1 MLSLRCLLALK
12 TALEMHVWQSSMAV
26 GRPSGNAKHGA
37 HQGSVGCYEDTKAA
51 AAVVPVVEESL
62 IRRTVMAHARPWR
75 LSVDGT
81 RAVLDLLIVGVG
93 YLL

>member
-1 MLSLRCLLALK
+1 MG
-12 TALEMHVWQSSMAV
+12 V
-26 GRPSGNAKHGA
+26 GRPYGSAKHGA
-37 HQGSVGCYEDTKAA
+37 HPGSVGCEEAKAA
-51 AAVVPVVEESL
+51 AVPVTEESL
-62 IRRTVMAHARPWR
+62 IRTVKAQARPWR

>member
-1 MLSLRCLLALK
+1 MLALRFLLALK
-12 TALEMHVWQSSMAV
+12 AVLEMHVWRTY
-26 GRPSGNAKHGA
+26 GHG
-37 HQGSVGCYEDTKAA
+37 GSVGCEEDKAA
-51 AAVVPVVEESL
+51 VTTEESL
-62 IRRTVMAHARPWR
+62 LRTVKAQARPWR

>member
-1 MLSLRCLLALK
+1 MLTLRCLLALK
-12 TALEMHVWQSSMAV
+12 GVLEMHVWQSSMVV
-26 GRPSGNAKHGA
+26 GRTYRSVKHGA
-37 HQGSVGCYEDTKAA
+37 HQGSVGCEEAKAV
-51 AAVVPVVEESL
+51 VVPVTEESL
-62 IRRTVMAHARPWR
+62 LRTVKAQARPWR

>member
-1 MLSLRCLLALK
+1 MLTLRCLLVLK
-12 TALEMHVWQSSMAV
+12 GVLEMHVWQASMAV
-26 GRPSGNAKHGA
+26 GRTYRDVKYGA
-37 HQGSVGCYEDTKAA
+37 HRRSVDCEEIKA
-51 AAVVPVVEESL
+51 VLVPSTDESL
-62 IRRTVMAHARPWR
+62 IRTVKAQARPWR

>member
-1 MLSLRCLLALK
+1 MLTLRCLLALK
-12 TALEMHVWQSSMAV
+12 GVLEMHVWGTHS
-26 GRPSGNAKHGA
+26 NLEHGA
-37 HQGSVGCYEDTKAA
+37 HQGSVGCEEAK
-51 AAVVPVVEESL
+51 AAVVPASEESL
-62 IRRTVMAHARPWR
+62 IRKFKGQARPWR

>member
-1 MLSLRCLLALK
+1 MLALRCLLALK
-12 TALEMHVWQSSMAV
+12 GVLEMHVWQSSMVV
-26 GRPSGNAKHGA
+26 GRTYGNVNHGA
-37 HQGSVGCYEDTKAA
+37 HQGSVGCEEAKAV
-51 AAVVPVVEESL
+51 VVPVTEESL
-62 IRRTVMAHARPWR
+62 LRSVKAQAKPWR

>member
-1 MLSLRCLLALK
+1 MLALRCLLALK
-12 TALEMHVWQSSMAV
+12 GVLEMHVWQSSMMV
-26 GRPSGNAKHGA
+26 GRTYGHGA
-37 HQGSVGCYEDTKAA
+37 HQGSVGCEEAKAA
-51 AAVVPVVEESL
+51 VTEESL
-62 IRRTVMAHARPWR
+62 VRTVKAQARPWR

>member
-12 TALEMHVWQSSMAV
+12 AALEMHVWQSSMAV
-26 GRPSGNAKHGA
+26 GRPYRNAKHGA
-37 HQGSVGCYEDTKAA
+37 HPGSVGRYEDTKAA
-51 AAVVPVVEESL
+51 AAVVPVMEESG
-62 IRRTVMAHARPWR
+62 RTVLAQARPWR